1 MAYIGHTVV
10 KERESCILWGDTT
23 SGPGGGEGQAVSR
36 LGHGV
41 CMVGQGGGGGGLCDV
56 KRQLRGG
63 GNLRGLKNEQRHL
76 TAGAAQHSH
85 VQSRRM
91 AERVES

>member
-1 MAYIGHTVV
+1 MRRRRRPGGDMAYIGHTVV

-41 CMVGQGGGGGGLCDV
+41 CMVGQGGGYV
-56 KRQLRGG
+56 
-63 GNLRGLKNEQRHL
+63 
-76 TAGAAQHSH
+76 
-85 VQSRRM
+85 M
-91 AERVES
+91 